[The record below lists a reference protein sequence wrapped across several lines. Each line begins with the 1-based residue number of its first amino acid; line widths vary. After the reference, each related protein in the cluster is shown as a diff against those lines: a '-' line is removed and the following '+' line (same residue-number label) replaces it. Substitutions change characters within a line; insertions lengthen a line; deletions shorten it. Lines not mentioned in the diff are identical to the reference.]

1 MTNIDSV
8 KVAEENLRT
17 SLQDKELLLRELH
30 HRVKN
35 NIQIISSLLS
45 LQSQHIKDDRDLKI
59 FESSPNRIKTMAL
72 IHEEIYSSQNFT
84 HINLHDYLRNITK
97 EVLTFHIGDP
107 RRVKLTFK
115 VEDVKME
122 LETAIPL
129 GLLVNKIVANSVVHA
144 FPNNRK
150 VEIKVVLRRE
160 GDEFTL
166 RISDDGVGIQDNVE
180 FEKAETLGFQ
190 LIKNLAKK
198 LDGQLELQKDNETIF
213 TLKFKELDYKKRF

>member
-1 MTNIDSV
+1 M
-8 KVAEENLRT
+8 
-17 SLQDKELLLRELH
+17 
-30 HRVKN
+30 
-35 NIQIISSLLS
+35 QIISSLLS

-59 FESSPNRIKTMAL
+59 FESSQNRVKTMAL

-97 EVLTFHIGDP
+97 ELLTFHIGDP

-129 GLLVNKIVANSVVHA
+129 GLLVNEIVANSVVHA

-150 VEIKVVLRRE
+150 GEIKVVLRRE

-166 RISDDGVGIQDNVE
+166 RISDNGVGIPDNVE

-190 LIKNLAKK
+190 LIKNLAKQ
-198 LDGQLELQKDNETIF
+198 LDGQLELQKDNGTIF